1 MPPSQGP
8 SGETEVPP
16 FPSWNRR
23 LRAGESLAPNAT
35 AKQGEA
41 ETQTQAG
48 GWGGLTSQGLRLQ
61 TSRSEYAA
69 VLGTTES
76 LPTQGPP
83 ALLSLS
89 QGTPTTILPSP
100 AWLTTGCGR
109 SRPAFEPAAV

>member
-1 MPPSQGP
+1 MSHWPQMPQPSR
-8 SGETEVPP
+8 V
-16 FPSWNRR
+16 R
-23 LRAGESLAPNAT
+23 LRLKPKQVAG
-35 AKQGEA
+35 
-41 ETQTQAG
+41 
-48 GWGGLTSQGLRLQ
+48 GGLTSQGLRLQ

-89 QGTPTTILPSP
+89 QGTPITILPSP